1 VELNGYYVFTKELS
15 AYGNFYYL
23 SNPREQNGVSTARGG
38 TTTNANILYG
48 SSVMSV
54 PDQYMVRGGLN
65 VMVGA
70 FSASAGIRLE
80 AIPSEDLIG
89 GSSGF
94 RRPGRIFG
102 AEPGVAYQLKKV
114 NLFATVPYWFSKNR
128 TQSYADKMRT
138 KATGVFTQGDAAFS
152 DYSINIGCTVK
163 F

>member
-1 VELNGYYVFTKELS
+1 
-15 AYGNFYYL
+15 
-23 SNPREQNGVSTARGG
+23 
-38 TTTNANILYG
+38 
-48 SSVMSV
+48 MSV